1 MRSYPF
7 SRPTQRESQM
17 GMKRKSTNLK
27 NLQLQLFAQ
36 DQPRATLVTAQKA
49 QLSVQVAALFIEI
62 AEALATGEA
71 GDEQDHR

>member
-7 SRPTQRESQM
+7 SRPTQKESQM
-17 GMKRKSTNLK
+17 GMKRKSTNLE

-36 DQPRATLVTAQKA
+36 DQPRVALLSTQKR
-49 QLSVQVAALFIEI
+49 QLSTQVEALFIEI

-71 GDEQDHR
+71 GDDQDHR